1 MTEGGSVKRRA
12 KMERLYILNNPR
24 YNGGEKEGV
33 AMAEEM
39 ERERRTLGTTAGGS
53 TYMLTLPRP
62 WVERLGWAK
71 GDPLT
76 LVWMGEGIY
85 LGAERE
91 AEASRVRLEI
101 SPFTGKPL
109 ERAIISLYVAG
120 FDVIELFG
128 KISVEQ
134 REVVR
139 RTTQRLIGPEI
150 LQEAA
155 ERILIHTLRD
165 PTVLAVDQILEH
177 LWENSQA
184 MFSDGL
190 RALLEH
196 DLESARGVRQR
207 DDDVDRFFLL
217 LSRQF
222 YLALRDPLAEVSASK
237 VEFFNAHT
245 VARQLE
251 RIADHAAKLAAV
263 TEEIERVPK
272 VILPLLK
279 EVGMKTSQELSQAF
293 QAFLTHDSGAANRV
307 LDESQSIEEALLEIN
322 KKLLSRPDPR
332 SAPLRIVT
340 DSIGRVKD
348 YANNIAEVALNAGA
362 LRYPSGPQG

>member
-1 MTEGGSVKRRA
+1 MWARR
-12 KMERLYILNNPR
+12 E
-24 YNGGEKEGV
+24 V
-33 AMAEEM
+33 EM
-39 ERERRTLGTTAGGS
+39 EKERRTLGTTAGGS

-62 WVERLGWAK
+62 WVERLGWEK

-85 LGAERE
+85 LGAERK
-91 AEASRVRLEI
+91 AEASRARLDI
-101 SPFTGKPL
+101 SPFAGKPL

-120 FDVIELFG
+120 FDIIELFG
-128 KISVEQ
+128 RISVEQ
-134 REVVR
+134 REVVK

-150 LQEAA
+150 LQETA

-184 MFSDGL
+184 MFTDGL
-190 RALLEH
+190 AALLNH
-196 DLESARGVRQR
+196 DLEEARGVKQR

-222 YLALRDPLAEVSASK
+222 YLALRNPLAEISVSK

-263 TEEIERVPK
+263 TEEIERIPRA
-272 VILPLLK
+272 ILPLLG
-279 EVGMKTSQELSQAF
+279 EAGSKTSNALSRSFKAFLSHDSQA
-293 QAFLTHDSGAANRV
+293 ANQV
-307 LDESQSIEEALLEIN
+307 LDQSEAIEEALLEIN

-362 LRYPSGPQG
+362 LGLDLPY